1 MPLFTKV
8 YYKGKHIGYVEKKAA
23 TYVVGSS
30 RDPHHPGRWRVTVK
44 LHGRIVEEKGNI
56 DSDHEKGLVFHA
68 LRKKYGKE

>member
-1 MPLFTKV
+1 MPLFKKV
-8 YYKGKHIGYVEKKAA
+8 YTRGKYIGKVEVKPA

-56 DSDHEKGLVFHA
+56 DSDNEKHWTYLA
-68 LRKKYGKE
+68 MRKKYGKD